1 MKIRSQLASLATAFV
16 CILALG
22 ACGNSVPVLQSVS
35 VSPTSETVRV
45 STTQQFTASAH
56 YSDGSVK
63 DATSLVTWSSSN
75 TAVATIAV
83 GGVATALAPGAAT
96 ITATA
101 AGAPAA
107 TATLNV
113 QQLQSIAVT
122 PSNQNVPNGKTQQ
135 FTATGTYKNPDG
147 TTDTADI
154 TSLATWT
161 SGTIT
166 AATITSTGLATAVGI
181 GTSLITAA
189 FDGVTGSTN
198 MTVGAAIA
206 VSLQVSPANPTVAIG
221 TSETFTAQEMY
232 SDGTLHPLSGI
243 VTWTSGTAP
252 TATIATLANG
262 GLAVGLGTGASTITA
277 TEGGLTGNTTLTV
290 TAGKTHFAYVSN
302 NSSNTIQWYS
312 VSTTTSPYL
321 TSQGTLIATAPVQTV
336 IHPSGQYLYYMDI
349 NSDVWVTTINSSN
362 GALTATTFGAQKGGA
377 GSIDANFMAIEPYG
391 RFLYVSDDG
400 GNTSL
405 FTIYGFKISEVD
417 GSLAPISG
425 SPFTANLNTPE
436 CLIIDRTGTYLYATK
451 EGNSTIS
458 AYTIDQNTGALTP
471 LSTPTF
477 PTGSGPYLGGL
488 DPSGNHVYVANTAP
502 TNSISGF
509 SIGADG
515 VLTPV
520 GPDATVSGATAL
532 TNLVVDPSGTHIYV
546 LDSGN
551 GGTNGQ
557 VFGFSLG
564 TGGVIGSAISGRP
577 VAAGILPF
585 GGIVIDPTGTLMA
598 VDNNTSDSISL
609 YAIGSTGALTA
620 VSPVNTGTAPFFVT
634 LYNAP

>member
-1 MKIRSQLASLATAFV
+1 MIV
-16 CILALG
+16 
-22 ACGNSVPVLQSVS
+22 
-35 VSPTSETVRV
+35 
-45 STTQQFTASAH
+45 
-56 YSDGSVK
+56 
-63 DATSLVTWSSSN
+63 
-75 TAVATIAV
+75 
-83 GGVATALAPGAAT
+83 
-96 ITATA
+96 
-101 AGAPAA
+101 GAP
-107 TATLNV
+107 V
-113 QQLQSIAVT
+113 
-122 PSNQNVPNGKTQQ
+122 
-135 FTATGTYKNPDG
+135 
-147 TTDTADI
+147 
-154 TSLATWT
+154 
-161 SGTIT
+161 
-166 AATITSTGLATAVGI
+166 
-181 GTSLITAA
+181 
-189 FDGVTGSTN
+189 
-198 MTVGAAIA
+198 A
-206 VSLQVSPANPTVAIG
+206 VSLQVSPANPTVAIA

-232 SDGTLHPLSGI
+232 SDGTLHPLSGT
-243 VTWTSGTAP
+243 VTWTSGTAS
-252 TATIATLANG
+252 TATIATLAN
-262 GLAVGLGTGASTITA
+262 VGFARALGTGASTITA

-290 TAGKTHFAYVSN
+290 AAGKTHFAYVSN
-302 NSSNTIQWYS
+302 NSSDTIQWYS

-321 TSQGTLIATAPVQTV
+321 TSLGTLTATAPVQTV
-336 IHPSGQYLYYMDI
+336 IHPSGQYLYYVDI
-349 NSDVWVTTINSSN
+349 NSDVWVTTINSST
-362 GALTATTFGAQKGGA
+362 GALTATTFAARKGGA
-377 GSIDANFMAIEPYG
+377 GSGDANFMTIDPYG

-405 FTIYGFKISEVD
+405 FTIYGFKINEVD

-436 CLIIDRTGTYLYATK
+436 CFIIEPTGTYLYATN

-458 AYTIDQNTGALTP
+458 AYTIDPNTGALTP

-488 DPSGNHVYVANTAP
+488 DPSGNHMYVANTAP

-551 GGTNGQ
+551 GVTNGQ

-564 TGGVIGSAISGRP
+564 TGGVIGSAISGTP

-598 VDNNTSDSISL
+598 VDNSTSDSISL
-609 YAIGSTGALTA
+609 YAIASIGALTA